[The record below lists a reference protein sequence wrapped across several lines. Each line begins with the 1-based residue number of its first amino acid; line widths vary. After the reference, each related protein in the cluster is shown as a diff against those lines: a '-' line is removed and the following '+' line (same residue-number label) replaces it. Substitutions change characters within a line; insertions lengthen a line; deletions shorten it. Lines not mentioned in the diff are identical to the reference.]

1 MLQTSMDK
9 GMSDRSAGDYRDPPQ
24 GVTDASGEP
33 AHPSGVAQL
42 AEVVEQLMHQ
52 FLKTRQ
58 QMLVRARQDVD
69 WSTQLLLSGVVAHG
83 PMRVKELAGLVQ
95 SDPSTVS
102 RQVAQLVRDGFLE
115 RRADAVDGRASLLTP
130 TDKARKAVDERK
142 EHRNEQFERML
153 LGWDDGDRERLAA
166 LLGRFLDDFLT
177 YKNALAGRGRNQAR
191 TALRK
196 ETRT

>member
-1 MLQTSMDK
+1 MGDTSTAE
-9 GMSDRSAGDYRDPPQ
+9 RSDPPR
-24 GVTDASGEP
+24 GAARSSGDP
-33 AHPSGVAQL
+33 ARPSGVAHL
-42 AEVVEQLMHQ
+42 AEVVEEFTHQ

-58 QMLVRARQDVD
+58 QMLDEARQDVD
-69 WSTQLLLSGVVAHG
+69 WSTQLLLAGVVAHG
-83 PMRVKELAGLVQ
+83 PMRVKELAQLVQ

-102 RQVAQLVRDGFLE
+102 RHVAQLVRDGFLE
-115 RRADAVDGRASLLTP
+115 RHADAVDGRATLLTP

-142 EHRNEQFERML
+142 EHRNEHYERML
-153 LGWDDGDRERLAA
+153 RTWDAGDREQLAA